1 MHPLPY
7 SEKEVQSIDSHLNPE
22 RVPKYR
28 NWDKMSELERQTVK
42 NRLFVENHEI
52 QRKYSFLADSILQ
65 SLEERNIEVNRF
77 KFFLANYNTTLAAK
91 LENANTLADVLL
103 LVRTNYWYYSS
114 WFNIQ
119 LFKDIV
125 ERFGGNDDQRKM
137 EAYEENDLLQRS
149 IYEIPSNSFS
159 SCDGVGNVIRL
170 GLHLPD
176 NDIPTG
182 QYVAVIRHNLAHL
195 LGIEEGILQ
204 FIGYDTGSTI
214 LIFGIPESLLHK
226 AVVQTIIKKYFI
238 LNTIKNIYNFC
249 GDIPQ
254 LL

>member
-1 MHPLPY
+1 
-7 SEKEVQSIDSHLNPE
+7 
-22 RVPKYR
+22 
-28 NWDKMSELERQTVK
+28 MSELERQTVK
-42 NRLFVENHEI
+42 NKLYVENHEI

-65 SLEERNIEVNRF
+65 SLKERNIEVNRL
-77 KFFLANYNTTLAAK
+77 KFFLANYNSTLASK

-103 LVRTNYWYYSS
+103 LVRTNYSYYSS

-137 EAYEENDLLQRS
+137 EAYEENYLIPYLQRS
-149 IYEIPSNSFS
+149 IFEIPSNSFS
-159 SCDGVGNVIRL
+159 SCDEAGDVIRL

-176 NDIPTG
+176 DDIPTG
-182 QYVAVIRHNLAHL
+182 QHVAVIRHNLSRL

-204 FIGYDTGSTI
+204 FIGYETGSTI

-226 AVVQTIIKKYFI
+226 VVVQNIIEKYFT
-238 LNTIKNIYNFC
+238 LDTMKNIYDFC
-249 GDIPQ
+249 GDLPQ